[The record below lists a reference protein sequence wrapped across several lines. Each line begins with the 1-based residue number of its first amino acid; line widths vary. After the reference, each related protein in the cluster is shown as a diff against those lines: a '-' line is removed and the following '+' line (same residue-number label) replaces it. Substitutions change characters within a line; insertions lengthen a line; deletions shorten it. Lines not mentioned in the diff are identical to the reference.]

1 MIILNGNNTK
11 EELDKISRNC
21 PDKLLVRLI
30 LGQVNSSNFY
40 LGWLFKF
47 YDSFHI
53 RCYNKNNFIKASSM
67 GISIAFFEIDFTK
80 IPSDIFEIEV
90 AMNETHSNEKSFC
103 KNLSSVGFMLSDS
116 SDDNMISFGDFRF
129 DNEKE
134 ILNRKSFSVCTF
146 SRISDN
152 WKCYPRIENVY
163 DTKDWQ
169 VIPSLI

>member
-1 MIILNGNNTK
+1 MIVLNGNNSK

-21 PDKLLVRLI
+21 PDKLLIRLI
-30 LGQVNSSNFY
+30 LGQVNSSGFY

-53 RCYNKNNFIKASSM
+53 RC
-67 GISIAFFEIDFTK
+67 EIDFTK

-116 SDDNMISFGDFRF
+116 SDDNMVSFGDFRF

-134 ILNRKSFSVCTF
+134 ALNRKSFSVCTF